1 MSRAT
6 GTRDIIANTRGYD
19 HVVAASISNC
29 VKALRWSPNA
39 NLYGK
44 EGTCQSISR
53 KEEFQKQELLGSLLW
68 NFPRSFNILSRNPPH
83 TVAPTLSEPTPE
95 LCREPSRN
103 LMQLYFWNLSE
114 NCPTGLDCLRPHT
127 ILLLA
132 NYTTDA
138 IFAFIPKLQSH
149 LGVFFCV

>member
-1 MSRAT
+1 MQIQEVMITLSLPVSAT
-6 GTRDIIANTRGYD
+6 VSKHCGGVPTQTFTVKKEPANQFHEKKSSKNKSCWG
-19 HVVAASISNC
+19 AC
-29 VKALRWSPNA
+29 
-39 NLYGK
+39 
-44 EGTCQSISR
+44 
-53 KEEFQKQELLGSLLW
+53 W

-103 LMQLYFWNLSE
+103 LMQLYFRNLSE

-149 LGVFFCV
+149 LGVFFCL